1 MKKMTRLKTLLPLL
15 GVITL
20 LGFGVSFAQNWPA
33 RPITLVVTF
42 AAGSGDD
49 VLTRIISPHLSAL
62 LGQQF
67 VVENVGG
74 AGGMN
79 GTSRVAR
86 AAPDGYEAVI
96 GGTGTFAA
104 NQTLYKNPSYNAVT
118 DFVPVGMVA
127 EQPLLLVVRKDFPAD
142 NLQQFIAYAKANHD
156 NLRFASGGTGS
167 ATHLGCVLLNSTLG
181 IDVTHVPY
189 RSTAIAIQD
198 MLAGRID
205 YACPIASTALSQV
218 QAKQLKAIAI
228 LTKKRSPVLPELATA
243 QEQGLKDFEGYIWNG
258 IFLPK
263 GTPAAIVAKFN
274 DALVKTLDKP
284 EVQERIR
291 QIGGEVVSKD
301 IRTPDYLRSFVPT
314 EIAKWAAPIKA
325 AGLSID

>member
-1 MKKMTRLKTLLPLL
+1 MYLRILLALMVLGGAVASTKT
-15 GVITL
+15 
-20 LGFGVSFAQNWPA
+20 SAQNWPA
-33 RPITLVVTF
+33 RPVTLVVTF

-49 VLTRIISPHLSAL
+49 VLTRIIAPHLSEI

-86 AAPDGYEAVI
+86 GTPDGYEAVV

-104 NQTLYKNPSYNAVT
+104 NQTLYKHPSYNALT
-118 DFVPVGMVA
+118 DFTPVGLVA
-127 EQPLLLVVRKDFPAD
+127 EQPLILVTRKDFPAD
-142 NLQQFIAYAKANHD
+142 NLQQFIAYTKANHA

-181 IDVTHVPY
+181 VDVTHVPY
-189 RSTAIAIQD
+189 RSTALAVQD
-198 MLAGRID
+198 MIAGRID

-228 LTKKRSPVLPELATA
+228 LTKMRSPILPELATA
-243 QEQGLKDFEGYIWNG
+243 QEQGLSNFEAYIWNG

-263 GTPAAIVAKFN
+263 GASSAIVAKLN
-274 DALVKTLDKP
+274 DALGKALDKP
-284 EVQERIR
+284 EVQSRLQ
-291 QIGGEVVSKD
+291 QIGGEVVGRDRRS
-301 IRTPDYLRSFVPT
+301 PEYLREFVT
-314 EIAKWAAPIKA
+314 LEIAKWAVPIKA
-325 AGLSID
+325 AGITID

>member
-1 MKKMTRLKTLLPLL
+1 MTRTQKVLPLVAL
-15 GVITL
+15 ATVL
-20 LGFGVSFAQNWPA
+20 SFGPCFAQNWPT

-49 VLTRIISPHLSAL
+49 VLTRIIAPHLSEI

-86 AAPDGYEAVI
+86 SNPDGYEAVV

-104 NQTLYKNPSYNAVT
+104 NQTLYKHPSYNALT
-118 DFVPVGMVA
+118 DFTPVGLMA
-127 EQPLLLVVRKDFPAD
+127 EQPLILVTRKDFPAE
-142 NLQQFIAYAKANHD
+142 NLQEFIAYLKVNHAK
-156 NLRFASGGTGS
+156 LQFASGGTGS

-181 IDVTHVPY
+181 VDVSHVPY
-189 RSTAIAIQD
+189 RSTALAVQD
-198 MLAGRID
+198 MIAGRID

-228 LTKKRSPVLPELATA
+228 LTKTRSPILPDLATA
-243 QEQGLKDFEGYIWNG
+243 QEQGLSNFEAYIWNG

-263 GTPAAIVAKFN
+263 GTSPAIVKNFN
-274 DALVKTLDKP
+274 DALGKTLDKP
-284 EVQERIR
+284 EVQNRLR
-291 QIGGEVVSKD
+291 QIGGDVVARDRRS
-301 IRTPDYLRSFVPT
+301 PDYLHQFVT
-314 EIAKWAAPIKA
+314 GEIAKWAAPIKA
-325 AGLSID
+325 AGITIN

>member
-1 MKKMTRLKTLLPLL
+1 MTRLKKILVLVALV
-15 GVITL
+15 GA
-20 LGFGVSFAQNWPA
+20 FGLNDCFAQTWPT
-33 RPITLVVTF
+33 RPVTLVVTF

-49 VLTRIISPHLSAL
+49 VLTRIISPHLSEG

-67 VVENVGG
+67 LVENVGG

-79 GTSRVAR
+79 GASRVAR

-104 NQTLYKNPSYNAVT
+104 NQTLYKHPSYDAVM
-118 DFVPVGMVA
+118 DFTPVGLVA
-127 EQPLLLVVRKDFPAD
+127 EQPLILTTRKDFPAD

-167 ATHLGCVLLNSTLG
+167 ATHLGCVLLNSSLG
-181 IDVTHVPY
+181 VHVTHVPY

-205 YACPIASTALSQV
+205 YACPIASTALSQI

-228 LTKKRSPVLPELATA
+228 LTKSRSPILPDLATA
-243 QEQGLKDFEGYIWNG
+243 QEQGLTNFEAYIWNG
-258 IFLPK
+258 VFLPK
-263 GTPAAIVAKFN
+263 GTAPAIVAKFN
-274 DALVKTLDKP
+274 DALLKTLDKA
-284 EVQERIR
+284 EVQNRIR
-291 QIGGEVVSKD
+291 QIGGDVVSRER
-301 IRTPDYLRSFVPT
+301 RTPDYLRRFVAT
-314 EIAKWAAPIKA
+314 EIAKWAVPIKA
-325 AGLSID
+325 AGISVD

>member
-1 MKKMTRLKTLLPLL
+1 MYVRKLLPLL
-15 GVITL
+15 ALVGAFTL
-20 LGFGVSFAQNWPA
+20 TDSSAQNWPA
-33 RPITLVVTF
+33 RPVTLVVTF

-49 VLTRIISPHLSAL
+49 VLTRIIAPHLSEI

-86 AAPDGYEAVI
+86 ANPDGYEAVV

-104 NQTLYKNPSYNAVT
+104 NQTLYKRPSYNALT
-118 DFVPVGMVA
+118 DFTPVGLVA
-127 EQPLLLVVRKDFPAD
+127 EQPLMLVTRQDFPAD
-142 NLQQFIAYAKANHD
+142 NLQQFITYLKANHAK
-156 NLRFASGGTGS
+156 LQFASGGTGS

-181 IDVTHVPY
+181 VDVTHVPY
-189 RSTAIAIQD
+189 RSTALAIQD
-198 MLAGRID
+198 MIAGRID

-228 LTKKRSPVLPELATA
+228 LTKARSLTLPELATA
-243 QEQGLKDFEGYIWNG
+243 QEQGLSNFEAYIWNG

-263 GTPAAIVAKFN
+263 NAPPAIVAKLN
-274 DALVKTLDKP
+274 DAIGKALEKP
-284 EVQERIR
+284 EVQNRLR
-291 QIGGEVVSKD
+291 QIGGEVVGRD
-301 IRTPDYLRSFVPT
+301 RRTPDYLREFVT
-314 EIAKWAAPIKA
+314 GEIAKWATPIKA
-325 AGLSID
+325 AGITID

>member
-1 MKKMTRLKTLLPLL
+1 MTRTKKLLPLVAL
-15 GVITL
+15 ATVL
-20 LGFGVSFAQNWPA
+20 SFGACFAQNWPT

-49 VLTRIISPHLSAL
+49 VLTRIIAPHLSEI

-86 AAPDGYEAVI
+86 SNPDGYEAVV

-104 NQTLYKNPSYNAVT
+104 NQTLYKHPSYNALT
-118 DFVPVGMVA
+118 DFTPVGLMA
-127 EQPLLLVVRKDFPAD
+127 EQPLILVTRKDFPAE
-142 NLQQFIAYAKANHD
+142 NLQEFIAYLKVNHAK
-156 NLRFASGGTGS
+156 LQFASGGTGS

-181 IDVTHVPY
+181 VDVSHVPY
-189 RSTAIAIQD
+189 RSTALAIQD
-198 MLAGRID
+198 MIAGRID

-228 LTKKRSPVLPELATA
+228 LTKTRSPILPDLATA
-243 QEQGLKDFEGYIWNG
+243 QEQGLSNFEAYIWNG

-263 GTPAAIVAKFN
+263 GTSPAIVKKFN
-274 DALVKTLDKP
+274 DALGKTLDKP
-284 EVQERIR
+284 EVQNRLR
-291 QIGGEVVSKD
+291 QIGGDVVARDRRS
-301 IRTPDYLRSFVPT
+301 PDYLHQFVT
-314 EIAKWAAPIKA
+314 GEIAKWAVPIKA
-325 AGLSID
+325 AGITIN

>member
-1 MKKMTRLKTLLPLL
+1 MYVRKLLALLALAGAFTL
-15 GVITL
+15 TD
-20 LGFGVSFAQNWPA
+20 SFAQNWPA
-33 RPITLVVTF
+33 RPVTLVVTF

-49 VLTRIISPHLSAL
+49 VLTRIIAPHLSEI

-86 AAPDGYEAVI
+86 ANPDGYEAVV

-104 NQTLYKNPSYNAVT
+104 NQTLYKRPSYNALT
-118 DFVPVGMVA
+118 DFTPVGLVA
-127 EQPLLLVVRKDFPAD
+127 EQPLMLVTRQDFPAD
-142 NLQQFIAYAKANHD
+142 NLQQFITYLRANHAK
-156 NLRFASGGTGS
+156 LQFASGGTGS

-181 IDVTHVPY
+181 VDVAHVPY
-189 RSTAIAIQD
+189 RSTALAIQD
-198 MLAGRID
+198 MIAGRID

-228 LTKKRSPVLPELATA
+228 LTKARSPTLPELATA
-243 QEQGLKDFEGYIWNG
+243 QEQGLSNFEAYIWNG

-263 GTPAAIVAKFN
+263 NAPPAIVAKLN
-274 DALVKTLDKP
+274 EAIGKALDKP
-284 EVQERIR
+284 EVQNRLR
-291 QIGGEVVSKD
+291 QIGGEVVGRD
-301 IRTPDYLRSFVPT
+301 RRTPDYLREFVT
-314 EIAKWAAPIKA
+314 GEIAKWAAPIKA
-325 AGLSID
+325 AGIAID

>member
-1 MKKMTRLKTLLPLL
+1 MKKLAAFAVFA
-15 GVITL
+15 GVIA
-20 LGFGVSFAQNWPA
+20 FNHCFAQTWPA
-33 RPITLVVTF
+33 RPVTLIVTF

-49 VLTRIISPHLSAL
+49 VLTRIISPHLSSL

-67 VVENVGG
+67 IVENVGG

-79 GTSRVAR
+79 GTNRVAR
-86 AAPDGYEAVI
+86 ASPEGYEAVV

-104 NQTLYKNPSYNAVT
+104 NQTLYKHPSYNAVT

-127 EQPLLLVVRKDFPAD
+127 EQPLILVTRKDFPAE
-142 NLQQFIAYAKANHD
+142 NLQQFIAYVKANHD

-167 ATHLGCVLLNSTLG
+167 ATHLGCVLLNSSIGLN
-181 IDVTHVPY
+181 VTHVPY

-228 LTKKRSPVLPELATA
+228 LTKSRSPILPELATA
-243 QEQGLKDFEGYIWNG
+243 QEQGLKDFEAYIWNG

-263 GTPAAIVAKFN
+263 GTPAAIVSKFN
-274 DALVKTLDKP
+274 DALGKALDKP
-284 EVQERIR
+284 EVQERIG
-291 QIGGEVVSKD
+291 QIGGVVVAKERRS
-301 IRTPDYLRSFVPT
+301 PEYLRQFVTT
-314 EIAKWAAPIKA
+314 EITKWAAPIKA
-325 AGLSID
+325 AGISID

>member
-1 MKKMTRLKTLLPLL
+1 MKKMTRLKALLPLL
-15 GVITL
+15 GVISL
-20 LGFGVSFAQNWPA
+20 LGFSVSFAQNWPA

-127 EQPLLLVVRKDFPAD
+127 EQPLLRVVRKDFPAD

-284 EVQERIR
+284 EVQERVR

>member
-1 MKKMTRLKTLLPLL
+1 MYVRKLLPLL
-15 GVITL
+15 ALVGAFTL
-20 LGFGVSFAQNWPA
+20 TDSSAQNWPA
-33 RPITLVVTF
+33 RPVTLVVTF

-49 VLTRIISPHLSAL
+49 VLTRIIAPHLSEI

-86 AAPDGYEAVI
+86 ANPDGYEAVV

-104 NQTLYKNPSYNAVT
+104 NQTLYKRPSYNALT
-118 DFVPVGMVA
+118 DFTPVGLVA
-127 EQPLLLVVRKDFPAD
+127 EQPLMLVTRQDFPAD
-142 NLQQFIAYAKANHD
+142 NLQQFITYLKANHAK
-156 NLRFASGGTGS
+156 LQFASGGTGS

-181 IDVTHVPY
+181 VDVTHVPY
-189 RSTAIAIQD
+189 RSTALAIQD
-198 MLAGRID
+198 MIAGRID

-228 LTKKRSPVLPELATA
+228 LTKARSLTLPELATA
-243 QEQGLKDFEGYIWNG
+243 QEQGLSNFEAYIWNG

-263 GTPAAIVAKFN
+263 NAPPAIVAKLN
-274 DALVKTLDKP
+274 DAIGKALEKP
-284 EVQERIR
+284 EVQNRLR
-291 QIGGEVVSKD
+291 QIGGEVVGRD
-301 IRTPDYLRSFVPT
+301 RRTPDYLREFVT
-314 EIAKWAAPIKA
+314 GEIAKWAAPIKA
-325 AGLSID
+325 AGITID

>member
-1 MKKMTRLKTLLPLL
+1 MYVRKLLPLL
-15 GVITL
+15 ALVGAFTL
-20 LGFGVSFAQNWPA
+20 TDSSAQNWPA
-33 RPITLVVTF
+33 RPVTLVVTF

-49 VLTRIISPHLSAL
+49 VLTRIIAPHLSEI

-86 AAPDGYEAVI
+86 ANPDGYEAVV

-104 NQTLYKNPSYNAVT
+104 NQTLYKRPSYNALT
-118 DFVPVGMVA
+118 DFTPVGLVA
-127 EQPLLLVVRKDFPAD
+127 EQPLMLVTRQDFPAD
-142 NLQQFIAYAKANHD
+142 NLQQFITYLKANHAK
-156 NLRFASGGTGS
+156 LQFASGGTGS

-181 IDVTHVPY
+181 VDVTHVPY
-189 RSTAIAIQD
+189 RSTALAIQD
-198 MLAGRID
+198 MIAGRID

-228 LTKKRSPVLPELATA
+228 LTKARSLTLPELATA
-243 QEQGLKDFEGYIWNG
+243 QEQGLSNFEAYIWNG

-263 GTPAAIVAKFN
+263 NAPPAIVAKLN
-274 DALVKTLDKP
+274 DAIGKALERP
-284 EVQERIR
+284 EVQNRLR
-291 QIGGEVVSKD
+291 QIGGEVVGRD
-301 IRTPDYLRSFVPT
+301 RRTPDYLREFVAG

-325 AGLSID
+325 AGITID

>member
-1 MKKMTRLKTLLPLL
+1 MTRMKKLLPLL
-15 GVITL
+15 AVVSV
-20 LGFGVSFAQNWPA
+20 LGFGVCFAQTWPV
-33 RPITLVVTF
+33 RPISLIVTF

-49 VLTRIISPHLSAL
+49 VLTRIIGPHLSSL
-62 LGQQF
+62 LGQQI

-86 AAPDGYEAVI
+86 AAPNGYEAVI

-127 EQPLLLVVRKDFPAD
+127 EQPLILVARKDFPAD
-142 NLQQFIAYAKANHD
+142 NLHQFIAYAKANHT

-167 ATHLGCVLLNSTLG
+167 ATHLGCVLLNSTIG
-181 IDVTHVPY
+181 VDITHVPY

-228 LTKKRSPVLPELATA
+228 LTKSRSPVLPELATA
-243 QEQGLKDFEGYIWNG
+243 QEQGLKDFEAYIWNG

-263 GTPAAIVAKFN
+263 GTPAAIVDKFN
-274 DALVKTLDKP
+274 DALVKSLDTP

-301 IRTPDYLRSFVPT
+301 RRTPDYLRRFVPQ

-325 AGLSID
+325 AGISID

>member
-1 MKKMTRLKTLLPLL
+1 MYLGKLLALTALASVL
-15 GVITL
+15 GSS
-20 LGFGVSFAQNWPA
+20 GSFAQNWPA
-33 RPITLVVTF
+33 RPVTLVVTF

-49 VLTRIISPHLSAL
+49 VLTRIIAPHLSEI

-86 AAPDGYEAVI
+86 GNPDGYEAVV

-104 NQTLYKNPSYNAVT
+104 NQTLYKRPSYNALT
-118 DFVPVGMVA
+118 DFTPVGLVA
-127 EQPLLLVVRKDFPAD
+127 EQPLILVTRKDFPAD
-142 NLQQFIAYAKANHD
+142 ILQQFIAYLKANHTK
-156 NLRFASGGTGS
+156 LQFASGGTGS

-181 IDVTHVPY
+181 VDVSHVPY
-189 RSTAIAIQD
+189 RSTALAVQD
-198 MLAGRID
+198 MIAGRID

-228 LTKKRSPVLPELATA
+228 LTKTRSPILPELATA
-243 QEQGLKDFEGYIWNG
+243 QEQGLSNFEAYIWNG

-263 GTPAAIVAKFN
+263 GASPAIVAKLN
-274 DALVKTLDKP
+274 DALGKALDKP
-284 EVQERIR
+284 EVQNRLQ
-291 QIGGEVVSKD
+291 QIGGAVVARDRRS
-301 IRTPDYLRSFVPT
+301 PDYLRQFVT
-314 EIAKWAAPIKA
+314 SEIAKWAVPIKS
-325 AGLSID
+325 AGITID